1 MTGTLLLSI
10 VGIGLVDSINP
21 SLFIAQLYLL
31 TTMRP
36 VPRVLSYIAGGVL
49 TYFIGGILILIGARA
64 IVIEWLAQSP
74 PTLLYGLQLVAGLL
88 ILGLGLWMKT
98 EAQPRE
104 VRKPRSLKLTDSF
117 VLGIVVIG
125 NEVTTALPYFV
136 AIEQIAQAKMSM
148 PLNLL
153 ALFVYNVVFSLP
165 LLAFLLIFLLFRQ
178 RWAGIIE
185 RINQSIQHW
194 MPRIMKWLAIVFGA
208 GLALNATVF
217 LVTGT
222 SLLG

>member
-31 TTMRP
+31 TTVRP

-49 TYFIGGILILIGARA
+49 AYFIGGVLILTGART
-64 IVIEWLAQSP
+64 VIHDWLAQAS

-88 ILGLGLWMKT
+88 FLGFGLWFKVDDS
-98 EAQPRE
+98 APA
-104 VRKPRSLKLTDSF
+104 VRKPRSLTLISSF

-136 AIEQIAQAKMSM
+136 AIEQIAQAKMALSQ
-148 PLNLL
+148 NLL
-153 ALFVYNVVFSLP
+153 ALLLYNVVFSLP
-165 LLAFLLIFLLFRQ
+165 LFAFLLIFLLFRQ
-178 RWAGIIE
+178 QWAGIIE
-185 RINQSIQHW
+185 RINQTIQHW
-194 MPRIMKWLAIVFGA
+194 MPRLMKWLAVIFGI
-208 GLALNATVF
+208 GLTLNATVF
-217 LVTGT
+217 LLTGMP
-222 SLLG
+222 LL